1 MRLIRA
7 LRDACVVLLVAAPA
21 LAPNALAQPDLRGH
35 GGPVRALAVTPD
47 GTRAISGSFDSS
59 AIIWGLE
66 RGRALAILRAH
77 NGSVNAVLALPGDR
91 FATGGEDG
99 HIALWK
105 AGDDKPLRVTK
116 AHDAPIAG
124 LAASADGKLI
134 ASAGWDGEA
143 RIEHADTGGEVRRL
157 KGHKDNVNAVAFLS
171 DGSLATAGYDAT
183 VRIWPANGSAPRIVE
198 FDTPLNTLVALS
210 GNRLAAGG
218 ADGSVRIVGSD
229 GAHAGRVEATR
240 TPVIAL
246 AVSLD
251 GRTIAAASPR
261 GAVALIDAPALSVR
275 HTLTGPGLP
284 VWSMAFAPDG
294 KTLFTGGGDRLVRRW
309 NAQTGEHIGAV
320 LAERPADDFAAL
332 PQAARDN
339 ARGVE
344 VFRACAVCHTLR
356 PDDEN
361 RAGPT
366 LYGIFGRKAGA
377 APGFNYSQAFREL
390 DLVWTPRTVSRL
402 FEIGPQAY
410 TPGTKMPEQT
420 VNAEE
425 DRAALIEFLEAAT
438 TP

>member
-1 MRLIRA
+1 MRLILA
-7 LRDACVVLLVAAPA
+7 LRDALVVLLVASPAIAPFA
-21 LAPNALAQPDLRGH
+21 FAQAELRGH
-35 GGPVRALAVTPD
+35 GGPVRALAITPD
-47 GTRAISGSFDSS
+47 GTRAISGSFDTS

-99 HIALWK
+99 QIALWK
-105 AGDDKPLRVTK
+105 AGDDKPLRVTQ
-116 AHDAPIAG
+116 AHAAPIAA
-124 LAASADGKLI
+124 LSASADGKLI

-143 RIEHADTGGEVRRL
+143 RIEDAATGAEIRRL
-157 KGHKDNVNAVAFLS
+157 KGHKDNVNAIAFLS

-183 VRIWPANGSAPRIVE
+183 VRIWPANGANPRIVE

-218 ADGSVRIVGSD
+218 ADGSVRLIGSD
-229 GAHAGRVEATR
+229 GAHAGRIEATQ

-246 AVSLD
+246 AVSPD
-251 GRTIAAASPR
+251 GRILVAASPR
-261 GAVALIDAPALSVR
+261 GAVALIDLASVSVR
-275 HTLTGPGLP
+275 QTLTGPGLP

-294 KTLFTGGGDRLVRRW
+294 KTLFTGGSDRLVRRW
-309 NAQTGEHIGAV
+309 NPQTGEHIGAV
-320 LAERPADDFAAL
+320 IAERPADDFAGL
-332 PQAARDN
+332 PEAARAN

-356 PDDEN
+356 SDDEN

-366 LYGIFGRKAGA
+366 LFGIFGRKAGA
-377 APGFNYSQAFREL
+377 APGYNYSQAFREL
-390 DLVWTPRTVSRL
+390 DLIWTPQTVSRL

-425 DRAALIEFLEAAT
+425 DRAALIAFLKAAT